1 MQHTVLVGK
10 RLIPAAHIV
19 LIEPVDPAALER
31 LESQRNFQTRLTL
44 LDRSSVLLEE
54 GLLEFAKTH
63 ALKEVGDDGIAIN
76 PAVAFR
82 IEAFEPSGDFQPT
95 KPYRSRL
102 LWRDPHGQTHNRLMV
117 TEPEKLLALAV
128 SSASG
133 QGQRRGMASARSRNG
148 GNPQP
153 V

>member
-10 RLIPAAHIV
+10 RLIPAAHMV
-19 LIEPVDPAALER
+19 LVEPLDPAALER

-54 GLLEFAKTH
+54 GFLEFAKTH
-63 ALKEVGDDGIAIN
+63 ALKEISDDDVAVNPGIA
-76 PAVAFR
+76 FR
-82 IEAFEPSGDFQPT
+82 VEAFEPSGDFQPA

-102 LWRDPHGQTHNRLMV
+102 LWRDPHGQTHSRLMV

-128 SSASG
+128 SSAP
-133 QGQRRGMASARSRNG
+133 GQRRGMASSRSRNG